1 MKVCVNIVRE
11 IEVDINSPALE
22 ELDTTYRITPSSDW
36 HKIDSTLV
44 DQACLDVEKA
54 LGIPF
59 GDDYA
64 PETISRVCAMDGE
77 PIIEW

>member
-1 MKVCVNIVRE
+1 MKVRVTILRE

-22 ELDTTYRITPSSDW
+22 ELDANFRAIPMENW
-36 HKIDSTLV
+36 GEIDDNLV
-44 DQACLDVEKA
+44 NQGVEDVEKA

-59 GDDYA
+59 GDDHA
-64 PETISRVCAMDGE
+64 LETISRVCAMDGE